1 MKRFTKITTLV
12 LAFIFI
18 LSLAACSSRPDSP
31 VWETAQYT
39 SDTTLGNGSKT
50 LEIEVKA
57 DDYLIKFT
65 IKTDK
70 TTVGDALLEHKL
82 IDGEQGAYGMYVKQV
97 NGITAD
103 YDADKSYWAFYINDE
118 YAMTGVDATDIKEGD
133 KYKLEYVKE

>member
-1 MKRFTKITTLV
+1 MKRFAKITTLV

-18 LSLAACSSRPDSP
+18 LSLAACSVRPDSP

-39 SDTTLGNGSKT
+39 SDTTLGNGGKT

-82 IDGEQGAYGMYVKQV
+82 IDGEQGAYGMYIKQV
-97 NGITAD
+97 NSITAD
-103 YDADKSYWAFYINDE
+103 YDADKSYWAFYINGE
-118 YAMTGVDATDIKEGD
+118 YAMTGVDTTDIKEGD
-133 KYKLEYVKE
+133 SYRLEYVKE